1 MVGSESEANM
11 TPTQNTPTQNPS
23 VSPPSCVPVAV
34 VGAGQIGTPLVARLR
49 ALGHPVTWLSRTRP
63 AQVPEGV
70 QHLSVDARDADALS
84 QAVAGAAAVIAA
96 VNPATYDARVWAR
109 ELPPLHAGI
118 FAGVARAGTR
128 LVLLDALYL
137 YSLGHGPLSPSTPH
151 QPSTEK
157 GAIRKQLAD
166 LLGTAQREQGLRAT
180 VLRAPDFWGP
190 GLHSAL
196 VSTAVLDGLRDG
208 KRPLVLGNPDAV
220 HAFAYRDDVVDA
232 LIQLALAEGDVEG
245 RVFHAPV
252 LHVSPRALMGALTEA
267 LRVEVKPRVAPRF
280 LLRLA
285 GLFDASTGGLVEM
298 LPQWEQ
304 PYLVDDSAYRERFGA
319 KATTLEQGVAAMV
332 AA

>member
-1 MVGSESEANM
+1 MTQIIDMHSDNAGSL
-11 TPTQNTPTQNPS
+11 PI
-23 VSPPSCVPVAV
+23 AV
-34 VGAGQIGTPLVARLR
+34 VGAGQIGAPLVARLT

-63 AQVPEGV
+63 AEVPAGA
-70 QHLSVDARDADALS
+70 QHVSVDARDATALAS
-84 QAVAGAAAVIAA
+84 AVAGAHAVIAA

-109 ELPPLHAGI
+109 ELPPLHAGL
-118 FAGVARAGTR
+118 FAGVARADTR

-137 YSLGHGPLSPSTPH
+137 YTLDAGPLAPETP
-151 QPSTEK
+151 QEPTTQK

-166 LLGTAQREQGLRAT
+166 MLGEAQREHGLRAT

-196 VSTAVLDGLRDG
+196 VSTEVLAGMRNG
-208 KRPLVLGNPDAV
+208 KRPLVLGNPDAP

-232 LIQLALAEGDVEG
+232 LIQLALAPADVEG

-252 LHVSPRALMGALTEA
+252 LHVSPRALVSALAEG
-267 LRVEVKPRVAPRF
+267 LNVQVRPRLAPRF
-280 LLRLA
+280 LLRVA

-304 PYLVDDSAYRERFGA
+304 PYLVDDSAFRERFGVQ
-319 KATTLEQGVAAMV
+319 ATSLEAGVAAMI

>member
-1 MVGSESEANM
+1 M
-11 TPTQNTPTQNPS
+11 TQTHSHLSSRSSLPI
-23 VSPPSCVPVAV
+23 AV
-34 VGAGQIGTPLVARLR
+34 IGAGQIGAPVVARLR

-63 AQVPEGV
+63 AAVADGV
-70 QHLSVDARDADALS
+70 QHLSVDARDADAVS
-84 QAVAGAAAVIAA
+84 QAVKGMHAVIAA
-96 VNPATYDARVWAR
+96 VNPATYDAEVWAR

-137 YSLGHGPLSPSTPH
+137 YSLDHGPLSPSTP
-151 QPSTEK
+151 QEPSTQK

-166 LLGTAQREQGLRAT
+166 MLAVAQRETGLRGS

-208 KRPLVLGNPDAV
+208 KRPLLVGNPDAT

-232 LIQLALAEGDVEG
+232 LIHLALADRDVEG
-245 RVFHAPV
+245 QVFHAPV
-252 LHVSPRALMGALTEA
+252 LHVTPRELLSALTEA
-267 LRVEVKPRVAPRF
+267 LHVDVRPRVAPRWV
-280 LLRLA
+280 LRLA

-304 PYLVDDSAYRERFGA
+304 PYRVDDRAYCERFGA
-319 KATTLEQGVAAMV
+319 QATTLLDGVKAMV
-332 AA
+332 AR

>member
-1 MVGSESEANM
+1 M
-11 TPTQNTPTQNPS
+11 THTHDTHSTNPAS
-23 VSPPSCVPVAV
+23 LPIAV
-34 VGAGQIGTPLVARLR
+34 VGAGQIGAPLVARLT

-63 AQVPEGV
+63 AQVPEGA
-70 QHLSVDARDADALS
+70 QHVALDARDAASLAE
-84 QAVAGAAAVIAA
+84 AVAGAHAVIAA
-96 VNPATYDARVWAR
+96 VNPATYDAKVWAR
-109 ELPPLHAGI
+109 ELPPLHAGL

-137 YSLGHGPLSPSTPH
+137 YRMDAGPLAPDTPQEPSTA
-151 QPSTEK
+151 K

-166 LLGTAQREQGLRAT
+166 MLGEAQRSTGLRAT

-190 GLHSAL
+190 GLRSAL
-196 VSTAVLDGLRDG
+196 ISTEVLAGLRAG
-208 KRPLVLGNPDAV
+208 KRPLLLGNPDAP

-232 LIQLALAEGDVEG
+232 LIQLALSEPDVEG

-252 LHVSPRALMGALTEA
+252 VHVSPRALVGALTEA
-267 LRVEVKPRVAPRF
+267 LGVSVAPRVAPRF
-280 LLRLA
+280 VLRLA

-304 PYLVDDSAYRERFGA
+304 PYLVDDSAYCQRFGA
-319 KATTLEQGVAAMV
+319 RATSLQRGVAAMV